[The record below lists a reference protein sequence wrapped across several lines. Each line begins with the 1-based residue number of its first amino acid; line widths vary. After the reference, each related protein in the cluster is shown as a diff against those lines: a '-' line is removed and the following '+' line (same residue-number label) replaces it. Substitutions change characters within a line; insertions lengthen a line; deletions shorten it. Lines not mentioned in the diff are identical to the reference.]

1 MQLAVIR
8 HLPTEW
14 NQQGLLQGSR
24 DIPLSPLT
32 ETQKRGITENID
44 IINRLEPIEQVI
56 TSSLIRTQETAK
68 FYGYNDFIIDP
79 LLNELNF
86 GEFEGKK
93 KSLLME
99 RYKHEWVN
107 NPKQLVLGES
117 LADFENRIFIF
128 LEKYKKGNNLL
139 VFGHGSW
146 IRALKSIREI
156 GTIQRMNQV
165 EVPNNQLTLLN
176 FHFEKL

>member
-1 MQLAVIR
+1 MQLAVVR

-14 NQQGLLQGSR
+14 NQRGLLQGNR

-32 ETQKRGITENID
+32 DIQKRGIKENIN
-44 IINRLEPIEQVI
+44 ILKGLEPIEQVI

-68 FYGYNDFIIDP
+68 HYGYNDFIIEP
-79 LLNELNF
+79 LINELNF
-86 GEFEGKK
+86 GKYEGKQ
-93 KSLLME
+93 KSLLIE

-107 NPKQLVLGES
+107 NPKKLVLGES
-117 LADFENRIFIF
+117 LADFENRIFTF
-128 LEKYKKGNNLL
+128 LEKYKNGKKLL

-146 IRALKSIREI
+146 IRALKSIRDT

-176 FHFEKL
+176 FHFDSL